1 MAHHRQNPR
10 VIRVFDA
17 LLLLVAGF
25 FLFAASARAQ
35 EAKFVGSASCAQCH
49 KAEHKDWLGSHH
61 AVAMQVANDQTVLGR
76 FDGATF
82 EQNGVKSI
90 FFKKDGKFR
99 VRTDGPD
106 GKLADFDIAYTFG
119 VAPLQQ
125 YLIALPNGRLQAL
138 GIAWDARPAAEGGQ
152 RWYHLYP
159 DRKLGPGDPLHWTG
173 IDQNWNYQCAWCHS
187 TNLQKNHDPATG
199 GFHTTWSEI
208 SVGCEACHGPAS
220 NHLDWA
226 KTAGHG
232 KTAGPPGRGFAV
244 SLDERNKVAWTINAA
259 GQPVRSSPRA
269 TAKEI
274 EVCAGCHARRQQFA
288 ADPAEAG
295 KLFDSFR
302 PSTLAPGLYY
312 PDGQQRDEVYNY
324 ASFLQSKMHAAGV
337 TCSDCHNPH
346 SGKLKLAGNAVCS
359 QCHSPARYDQTAHHH
374 HAADSK
380 GAQCAACHMPTT
392 TYMGVHARQDHS
404 MRIPRP
410 DRTVAFGSPN
420 ACNTCHADKSADW
433 AAQAIKT
440 WVPKPNLGAQNF
452 AEAFNLADRNAPG
465 ARAALMGI
473 AEDGAQ
479 SAIVRASAFDRL
491 ARTSSPEAVELAT
504 RALTND
510 DPAIVASAI
519 SVLSGTDAATKR
531 KLLAPLLRAKAR
543 LVRMDAARALAGQPE
558 QGFAPEDRAAFDKA
572 LAEYVAGQLFNAER
586 PEMHAN
592 LGALYL
598 ERGQRD
604 AARAAYEKAILIDP
618 TFTPAAVALAELT
631 RRAGDE
637 AGAQAILQ
645 KAQAANP
652 KSGEVAHALG
662 LSLIRQ
668 KRVVDAL
675 PKLREAAGL
684 EPNEPRFAY
693 VYAIA
698 LHDTGQP
705 EAAIDVLK
713 GALARRPFDRE
724 SLMALA
730 SYEVEA
736 KDFSAA
742 LANVETLAKLEPE
755 NAEIQR
761 FLAALKKMPE

>member
-1 MAHHRQNPR
+1 MAHHRHLPR

-17 LLLLVAGF
+17 LLLFVAGL
-25 FLFAASARAQ
+25 FLFAASAHAQ

-49 KAEHKDWLGSHH
+49 KVEHKDWLGSHH

-82 EQNGVKSI
+82 DQNGVKSS

-152 RWYHLYP
+152 RWFHLYP

-220 NHLDWA
+220 NHLEWA
-226 KTAGHG
+226 KAPGGKYAG
-232 KTAGPPGRGFAV
+232 APGRGFAV
-244 SLDERNKVAWTINAA
+244 SLDERNKAAWTINAA

-295 KLFDSFR
+295 KLFDAFR

-324 ASFLQSKMHAAGV
+324 ASFLQSKMFAAGV

-374 HAADSK
+374 HAPDSK

-420 ACNTCHADKSADW
+420 ACNKCHADNSADW
-433 AAQAIKT
+433 AAQVIKT
-440 WVPKPNLGAQNF
+440 WFPQPNPGAQSF
-452 AEAFNLADRNAPG
+452 AEAFDLADRNAPG
-465 ARAALMGI
+465 ARAGLMRV

-479 SAIVRASAFDRL
+479 SAIARASAFDRL
-491 ARTSSPEAVELAT
+491 ARTPSPEAVDLAT
-504 RALTND
+504 RALASD
-510 DPAIVASAI
+510 DPTVVALAI
-519 SVLSGTDAATKR
+519 SVLSGVDAATR
-531 KLLAPLLRAKAR
+531 RRVLPPLLRAKTR
-543 LVRMDAARALAGQPE
+543 LVRMEAARALAGEPE
-558 QGFAPEDRAAFDKA
+558 QGLGPDDRAAFDKA
-572 LAEYVAGQLFNAER
+572 LAEYVSGQLFNAER
-586 PEMHAN
+586 PESHAN
-592 LGALYL
+592 LGSLYL

-604 AARAAYEKAILIDP
+604 AARAAYEKAIAIDP
-618 TFTPAAVALAELT
+618 TFTPAAIALAELT
-631 RRAGDE
+631 RRSGDE

-645 KAQAANP
+645 KAQVANP

-662 LSLIRQ
+662 LSYIRQ
-668 KRVVDAL
+668 KRLPDAL
-675 PKLREAAGL
+675 GKLREAAGL
-684 EPNEPRFAY
+684 EPNDPRFAY

-713 GALARRPFDRE
+713 GALARQPYDRN
-724 SLMALA
+724 SLSALA

-742 LANVETLAKLEPE
+742 LAHVETLAKLEPD

-761 FLAALKKMPE
+761 FLAALKKMAE